1 MRVLALSFLLAAPAA
16 ASTED
21 VAFGARAAALADA
34 VTADSEG
41 LGSLT
46 VNPAAVGQLRRIQV
60 EATHRR
66 LFQGQGGP
74 TDLDGMGLA
83 AAFPIDTSVLRG
95 AFGLA
100 WTHDIADPVATD
112 RSMALTYGSR
122 SWRELGPGTLDAGLT
137 FKTIGRSGRA
147 KSPTL
152 HRLSA
157 LFTASLTRLKWPR
170 AGQCASISQTASAPE
185 HSVRE
190 IGPSRAEITCSI
202 EIVSALRA
210 KQ

>member
-1 MRVLALSFLLAAPAA
+1 MMAAAPAA

-46 VNPAAVGQLRRIQV
+46 INPAAVGQLRRIQV

-74 TDLDGMGLA
+74 TDLDGMGMA
-83 AAFPIDTSVLRG
+83 AAFPVDSSVLRG

-147 KSPTL
+147 RGGSRPRPASTWG
-152 HRLSA
+152 SS
-157 LFTASLTRLKWPR
+157 TAGARTRR
-170 AGQCASISQTASAPE
+170 G
-185 HSVRE
+185 
-190 IGPSRAEITCSI
+190 SR
-202 EIVSALRA
+202 
-210 KQ
+210 